1 MSEQDY
7 ASQDLRR
14 RPFRSALAL
23 LSISSVVASTTF
35 LFLFGTVL
43 LDVTTLLTST
53 PSASS
58 MRVFFETFIWSVL
71 LLVFVLGTVVVS
83 STISLEMVS
92 RRNDI
97 GLMKAIGTLMDT
109 IFDHFMTQA
118 VILLVGGVALGVAAG
133 TLLYFAGLIW
143 LASVLPTAQ
152 FTFQYPVL
160 QVALL
165 CGVYLIIGYF
175 AAQQPIYSTVHETP
189 IDALNPD
196 VGLKVKK
203 QGFLDSIGLS
213 FKIAT
218 KATGRRIKGTRRTAL
233 SLFLSF
239 SLASLLWIGGGVVD
253 TTTDAYIS
261 RSMGTN
267 VIAVGNPDLLAQYYD
282 AYSLTGS
289 MLNESFSFIDTPY
302 LVPFTLVADL
312 EALSGVSRVEQRL
325 VDYTTVSEIAKSV
338 WNENLDQYELIG
350 DSRVGDALVV
360 GLDWDNTISDSY
372 YYGDETNSSQQVWVG
387 GGMANTLFEDPLIQ
401 SLGVHGDSFEV
412 KAIAFD
418 IVNGG
423 NMTLMDISIMQ
434 QFYSISGSNLVLVQV
449 EDYSPS
455 MISRIQA
462 LVEAETGFGIF
473 LQEEVLESNL
483 RTLSAFWSLL
493 QPLPLIALL
502 SAFLSLT
509 NYLLVSVFGRF
520 RDYIIMRSIGAKP
533 SFIARTMIAE
543 GVEIGLT
550 AGFPAVLVATLFSI
564 YFLVPEAAVPSLL
577 YLPAAIATMLA
588 SMLIVVVLS
597 SVPVFLIFMSRKDLR
612 VSEFAV

>member
-1 MSEQDY
+1 
-7 ASQDLRR
+7 
-14 RPFRSALAL
+14 
-23 LSISSVVASTTF
+23 
-35 LFLFGTVL
+35 
-43 LDVTTLLTST
+43 
-53 PSASS
+53 
-58 MRVFFETFIWSVL
+58 
-71 LLVFVLGTVVVS
+71 
-83 STISLEMVS
+83 
-92 RRNDI
+92 
-97 GLMKAIGTLMDT
+97 
-109 IFDHFMTQA
+109 
-118 VILLVGGVALGVAAG
+118 
-133 TLLYFAGLIW
+133 
-143 LASVLPTAQ
+143 
-152 FTFQYPVL
+152 
-160 QVALL
+160 
-165 CGVYLIIGYF
+165 
-175 AAQQPIYSTVHETP
+175 
-189 IDALNPD
+189 
-196 VGLKVKK
+196 
-203 QGFLDSIGLS
+203 
-213 FKIAT
+213 
-218 KATGRRIKGTRRTAL
+218 
-233 SLFLSF
+233 
-239 SLASLLWIGGGVVD
+239 
-253 TTTDAYIS
+253 
-261 RSMGTN
+261 
-267 VIAVGNPDLLAQYYD
+267 
-282 AYSLTGS
+282 
-289 MLNESFSFIDTPY
+289 
-302 LVPFTLVADL
+302 
-312 EALSGVSRVEQRL
+312 
-325 VDYTTVSEIAKSV
+325 
-338 WNENLDQYELIG
+338 
-350 DSRVGDALVV
+350 
-360 GLDWDNTISDSY
+360 
-372 YYGDETNSSQQVWVG
+372 
-387 GGMANTLFEDPLIQ
+387 MANTLFEDPLIQ

-434 QFYSISGSNLVLVQV
+434 QLYSISGSNLVLVQV

>member
-1 MSEQDY
+1 
-7 ASQDLRR
+7 
-14 RPFRSALAL
+14 
-23 LSISSVVASTTF
+23 
-35 LFLFGTVL
+35 
-43 LDVTTLLTST
+43 
-53 PSASS
+53 
-58 MRVFFETFIWSVL
+58 
-71 LLVFVLGTVVVS
+71 
-83 STISLEMVS
+83 
-92 RRNDI
+92 
-97 GLMKAIGTLMDT
+97 
-109 IFDHFMTQA
+109 
-118 VILLVGGVALGVAAG
+118 
-133 TLLYFAGLIW
+133 
-143 LASVLPTAQ
+143 
-152 FTFQYPVL
+152 
-160 QVALL
+160 
-165 CGVYLIIGYF
+165 
-175 AAQQPIYSTVHETP
+175 
-189 IDALNPD
+189 
-196 VGLKVKK
+196 
-203 QGFLDSIGLS
+203 
-213 FKIAT
+213 
-218 KATGRRIKGTRRTAL
+218 
-233 SLFLSF
+233 
-239 SLASLLWIGGGVVD
+239 
-253 TTTDAYIS
+253 
-261 RSMGTN
+261 
-267 VIAVGNPDLLAQYYD
+267 
-282 AYSLTGS
+282 
-289 MLNESFSFIDTPY
+289 
-302 LVPFTLVADL
+302 
-312 EALSGVSRVEQRL
+312 
-325 VDYTTVSEIAKSV
+325 
-338 WNENLDQYELIG
+338 
-350 DSRVGDALVV
+350 
-360 GLDWDNTISDSY
+360 
-372 YYGDETNSSQQVWVG
+372 
-387 GGMANTLFEDPLIQ
+387 MANTLFEDPLIQ

-434 QFYSISGSNLVLVQV
+434 QLYSIWGSNLVLVQV

-577 YLPAAIATMLA
+577 YLPAAIATMLV

-597 SVPVFLIFMSRKDLR
+597 SVPVFLTFMSRKDLR

>member
-35 LFLFGTVL
+35 LFLFGNVL

-71 LLVFVLGTVVVS
+71 LLVFILGTVVVS

-92 RRNDI
+92 RRKDI

-143 LASVLPTAQ
+143 LASVLPNAQ

-165 CGVYLIIGYF
+165 CGAYLLIGYF

-203 QGFLDSIGLS
+203 HGFLDSFGLP
-213 FKIAT
+213 FRIAT

-239 SLASLLWIGGGVVD
+239 SLASLLWIGGGVID

-282 AYSLTGS
+282 AYSL
-289 MLNESFSFIDTPY
+289 
-302 LVPFTLVADL
+302 
-312 EALSGVSRVEQRL
+312 
-325 VDYTTVSEIAKSV
+325 
-338 WNENLDQYELIG
+338 
-350 DSRVGDALVV
+350 
-360 GLDWDNTISDSY
+360 
-372 YYGDETNSSQQVWVG
+372 
-387 GGMANTLFEDPLIQ
+387 
-401 SLGVHGDSFEV
+401 
-412 KAIAFD
+412 
-418 IVNGG
+418 
-423 NMTLMDISIMQ
+423 
-434 QFYSISGSNLVLVQV
+434 
-449 EDYSPS
+449 
-455 MISRIQA
+455 
-462 LVEAETGFGIF
+462 
-473 LQEEVLESNL
+473 
-483 RTLSAFWSLL
+483 
-493 QPLPLIALL
+493 
-502 SAFLSLT
+502 
-509 NYLLVSVFGRF
+509 
-520 RDYIIMRSIGAKP
+520 
-533 SFIARTMIAE
+533 
-543 GVEIGLT
+543 
-550 AGFPAVLVATLFSI
+550 
-564 YFLVPEAAVPSLL
+564 
-577 YLPAAIATMLA
+577 
-588 SMLIVVVLS
+588 
-597 SVPVFLIFMSRKDLR
+597 
-612 VSEFAV
+612 

>member
-1 MSEQDY
+1 
-7 ASQDLRR
+7 
-14 RPFRSALAL
+14 
-23 LSISSVVASTTF
+23 
-35 LFLFGTVL
+35 
-43 LDVTTLLTST
+43 
-53 PSASS
+53 
-58 MRVFFETFIWSVL
+58 
-71 LLVFVLGTVVVS
+71 
-83 STISLEMVS
+83 
-92 RRNDI
+92 
-97 GLMKAIGTLMDT
+97 MKAIGTLMDT

-143 LASVLPTAQ
+143 LASVLPNAQ
-152 FTFQYPVL
+152 FTFQYPML

-165 CGVYLIIGYF
+165 SGVYLLVGYF
-175 AAQQPIYSTVHETP
+175 SAQQPIYSTVHETP

-196 VGLKVKK
+196 VGMKVKK
-203 QGFLDSIGLS
+203 HGFLDSFGLP
-213 FKIAT
+213 FRIAT
-218 KATGRRIKGTRRTAL
+218 KATGRRIKGTRRTTL

-289 MLNESFSFIDTPY
+289 MLNESFSFMGAPY
-302 LVPFTLVADL
+302 MVPSTLIADL

-325 VDYTTVSEIAKSV
+325 VDYTTVSEIAKSI
-338 WNENLDQYELIG
+338 WNKNLEQYELIG
-350 DSRVGDALVV
+350 DSRVGEALVV
-360 GLDWDNTISDSY
+360 GLDWDNTVSDWY
-372 YYGDETNSSQQVWVG
+372 YYGKETNSSQQVWVG
-387 GGMANTLFEDPLIQ
+387 GGMANTLFEDPLMQ
-401 SLGVHGDSFEV
+401 SLGVHGSSFEV

-418 IVNGG
+418 VINGG
-423 NMTLMDISIMQ
+423 NITFMDISIMQ
-434 QFYSISGSNLVLVQV
+434 QLYGISESNIVLVQV

-462 LVEAETGFGIF
+462 LVSDETGFEIY
-473 LQEEVLESNL
+473 LQQEVLESNL
-483 RTLSAFWSLL
+483 KTLGAFWSLL

-502 SAFLSLT
+502 SAFLSLM

-520 RDYIIMRSIGAKP
+520 RDYVIMKSIGAKP
-533 SFIARTMIAE
+533 SFIARIMIAE

-550 AGFPAVLVATLFSI
+550 AGLPAVLVATLFSI
-564 YFLVPEAAVPSLL
+564 YLLVPEAAVPSLL
-577 YLPAAIATMLA
+577 YLPAAIAIMLV

-597 SVPVFLIFMSRKDLR
+597 TMPVFLIFMSRRDLR

>member
-14 RPFRSALAL
+14 RPFRTALAL

-35 LFLFGTVL
+35 LFLFGNVL

-53 PSASS
+53 PSTSS

-92 RRNDI
+92 RRKDI

-143 LASVLPTAQ
+143 LASVLPNAQ

-160 QVALL
+160 QVTLL
-165 CGVYLIIGYF
+165 CGVYLLIGYF
-175 AAQQPIYSTVHETP
+175 SAQRPIYSTVHETP

-196 VGLKVKK
+196 VGMKVKK
-203 QGFLDSIGLS
+203 YGFLDSFGLP
-213 FKIAT
+213 FRIAA
-218 KATGRRIKGTRRTAL
+218 KATGRRIKGTRRTTL

-239 SLASLLWIGGGVVD
+239 SLASLLWIGGGIVD

-289 MLNESFSFIDTPY
+289 VLNESFSFIDAPY
-302 LVPFTLVADL
+302 MVPSTLIADL

-325 VDYTTVSEIAKSV
+325 VDYTTVSEIAKAI
-338 WNENLDQYELIG
+338 WNENLGQYELIG
-350 DSRVGDALVV
+350 DSRVGEALVV
-360 GLDWDNTISDSY
+360 GLDWDNTISDWY
-372 YYGDETNSSQQVWVG
+372 YYGDETNSSQQVWVCG
-387 GGMANTLFEDPLIQ
+387 GLANTLFEDPLIQ

-423 NMTLMDISIMQ
+423 NVALMNLSVMQ
-434 QFYSISGSNLVLVQV
+434 QLYGISENNLVLVQV

-462 LVEAETGFGIF
+462 LAEAEAGFGIF
-473 LQEEVLESNL
+473 LQQEVLESNL
-483 RTLSAFWSLL
+483 KTLGAFWSLL

-502 SAFLSLT
+502 SAFLSLM

-520 RDYIIMRSIGAKP
+520 RDYVIMKSIGAKP

-550 AGFPAVLVATLFSI
+550 AGLPAVLVATLFSI

-577 YLPAAIATMLA
+577 YLPAAIAIMLV

-597 SVPVFLIFMSRKDLR
+597 TVPVFLIFMSRRDLR